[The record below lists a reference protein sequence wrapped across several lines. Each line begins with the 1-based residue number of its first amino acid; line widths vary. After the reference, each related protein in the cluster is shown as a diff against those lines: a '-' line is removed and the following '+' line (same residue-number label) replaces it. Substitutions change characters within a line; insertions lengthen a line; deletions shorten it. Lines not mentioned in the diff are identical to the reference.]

1 MFLGLIKQ
9 QQLVSL
15 IWEIP
20 FLFVFQDGCLQHTQ
34 PGATEESVPAGEMQ
48 YVSDGAAAQ
57 AADSGH
63 GRLQKDRPDWDLCPG
78 KEKCHFKKQFY

>member
-1 MFLGLIKQ
+1 MLYQDGVFLGLIEQ

-48 YVSDGAAAQ
+48 YVRDLHTNLLSLLCFCLRTP
-57 AADSGH
+57 
-63 GRLQKDRPDWDLCPG
+63 GRNVC
-78 KEKCHFKKQFY
+78 